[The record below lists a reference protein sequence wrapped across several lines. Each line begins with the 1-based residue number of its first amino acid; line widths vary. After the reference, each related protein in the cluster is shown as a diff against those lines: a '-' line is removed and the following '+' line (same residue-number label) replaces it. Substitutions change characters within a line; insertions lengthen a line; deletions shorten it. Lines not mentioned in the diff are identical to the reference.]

1 MLPQI
6 VCKFPL
12 PLPRFTFFYTVEPP
26 ASDHPKCKDLVVAY
40 KNRTAQGA
48 LPRRSPG
55 HIYFMQDN
63 LLHTISK
70 LSHEYF

>member
-1 MLPQI
+1 MQRLSGR
-6 VCKFPL
+6 L
-12 PLPRFTFFYTVEPP
+12 REE
-26 ASDHPKCKDLVVAY
+26 VAY

-70 LSHEYF
+70 LSHEYFQATTKVLRIFQVA